1 MSHKRVIIPATCIL
15 LSVTM
20 LALGCGNSED
30 EDILKGDFRLAML
43 QFYRSIAEHIKVID
57 LPPSFYATSY
67 YSRGLDY
74 EHRGEHDKAI
84 ACYTEAIEL
93 DPDDALNYYS
103 RGNSYNSKGEYDKA
117 IADYT
122 KAIELEPEYAHI
134 YYKARAHTYESK
146 GEYDKAIAD
155 YTKIIELKP
164 ENAWAYYYR
173 GDAYYSKGEYDKAAS
188 DYEKVIQIATDGELV
203 EDARQALEAIGK

>member
-1 MSHKRVIIPATCIL
+1 MNHKRVIIPAICIL
-15 LSVTM
+15 LAVAM
-20 LALGCGNSED
+20 LVLGCGNSED
-30 EDILKGDFRLAML
+30 EDILKGDFRIAML
-43 QFYRSIAEHIKVID
+43 RFYMTIAEHINID
-57 LPPSFYATSY
+57 LPPPSAYATFY
-67 YSRGLDY
+67 YLRGLDY
-74 EHRGEHDKAI
+74 DSKDEHDKAI

-93 DPDDALNYYS
+93 DPEYAMYYYCRGDAYD
-103 RGNSYNSKGEYDKA
+103 SKGEYDKA

-164 ENAWAYYYR
+164 ENAWAYYHR
-173 GDAYYSKGEYDKAAS
+173 GDAYYSKGEYDKAAG
-188 DYEKVIQIATDGELV
+188 DYEKVMQITTDPDLV
-203 EDARQALEAIGK
+203 EDASKALEAIGK